1 MTEVVDSAKLP
12 QQQQQNDSSN
22 SNNPVTVGGATKKQ
36 GRKSKAPTPI
46 YRNQDHK
53 VNISIAFYVLEVAVK
68 FGKGY

>member
-46 YRNQDHK
+46 YRNQDHR
-53 VNISIAFYVLEVAVK
+53 VNISIALCF
-68 FGKGY
+68 